1 MLHRILRALQD
12 ALGLRGSPSKVQ
24 DPFTVARSETLQLYD
39 GFFRAYIRHRFG
51 PDAGKCEAIL
61 RRYEAWFVGSGE
73 FLVHHTAADGRGVL
87 VPVQLLD
94 ALAAE
99 LGIGPVTLELPP
111 WAIDEVRDDR
121 FLRSYGAGFLARD
134 PEGVLSVAELERDR
148 MRALADRY
156 PLDATAPTA
165 T

>member
-1 MLHRILRALQD
+1 MV
-12 ALGLRGSPSKVQ
+12 LG
-24 DPFTVARSETLQLYD
+24 
-39 GFFRAYIRHRFG
+39 
-51 PDAGKCEAIL
+51 
-61 RRYEAWFVGSGE
+61 VGS
-73 FLVHHTAADGRGVL
+73 FSFTTRMADRRGVL

-99 LGIGPVTLELPP
+99 VGIGPATPELPP

-121 FLRSYGAGFLARD
+121 FLRSYGIGFLARD
-134 PEGVLSVAELERDR
+134 PEGVLSVAGLERDR

-165 T
+165 